1 MIQLSPA
8 ETERF
13 EEWAAII
20 EFDGKL
26 TREQAE
32 RLAYKAITD
41 SRSKPLES
49 K

>member
-1 MIQLSPA
+1 MTQLSPA

-13 EEWAAII
+13 EERAAII
-20 EFDGKL
+20 EFEGKL

-32 RLAYKAITD
+32 RLAYKAILQ
-41 SRSKPLES
+41 SRSNQMGS

>member
-13 EEWAAII
+13 EERAAII
-20 EFDGKL
+20 EFEGKL

-41 SRSKPLES
+41 SRSNQMES

>member
-1 MIQLSPA
+1 MTQLSPA

-13 EEWAAII
+13 EERAAIM
-20 EFDGKL
+20 EFEGKL

-32 RLAYKAITD
+32 RLAHKAILQ
-41 SRSKPLES
+41 SRSNQMGS